1 MKKMFIAIMAMF
13 MLAGCGEA
21 PTATIEPEGEET
33 IITETIITE
42 NVITEKLTWE
52 EAKAIYYHNYWEDQ
66 ANYALWDECMVK
78 YRALDEQDYTE
89 KEIWEVR
96 FMFNELTNRLEED
109 GWVYEEDIDDD
120 NLEAIKALCNPVAL
134 VSKEYL
140 DCVNWNLHDIYEY
153 GTTFR

>member
-1 MKKMFIAIMAMF
+1 MMKKLFTMMAAMV
-13 MLAGCGEA
+13 MLTGCGEA
-21 PTATIEPEGEET
+21 PTATIEPEG
-33 IITETIITE
+33 TETIIVE

-52 EAKAIYYHNYWEDQ
+52 EAKALYYHPYWEDQ

-78 YRALDEQDYTE
+78 YYALDEQNYTE
-89 KEIWEVR
+89 KEIWEIR

-120 NLEAIKALCNPVAL
+120 NLEAIKALCKPVAL

-153 GTTFR
+153 GSTLR